1 MYRDFNEIHDINN
14 CIVKPIRK
22 ATNDKVAAVK
32 ELAGRMCKSIVI
44 LLLNGDKGFIFPDIK
59 STRK

>member
-1 MYRDFNEIHDINN
+1 MYRDFNEIQDINS
-14 CIVKPIRK
+14 CIVRPIRK

-32 ELAGRMCKSIVI
+32 ELAGKMCKFIVI

-59 STRK
+59 STKK